1 MKRYSIIQ
9 DEKKCA
15 VCGTTQ
21 NLHKHEAFFGVRNR
35 QKSIEDGLMFY
46 LCGRH
51 HNQSNEGVHF
61 DKKLNIKL
69 KQIAEWTWIEHYGK
83 TEDDFRQRY
92 GRSYL

>member
-15 VCGTTQ
+15 VCGTTKNIQ
-21 NLHKHEAFFGVRNR
+21 IHEIFFGRNR
-35 QKSIEDGLMFY
+35 QKSIEDGCCAY
-46 LCGRH
+46 LCGMH

-61 DKKLNIKL
+61 NHDLDTKL

>member
-9 DEKKCA
+9 KEKKCYICNA
-15 VCGTTQ
+15 IQ
-21 NLHKHEAFFGVRNR
+21 NIHIHEVFYGKNRNN
-35 QKSIEDGLMFY
+35 SIKDGCCLY
-46 LCGRH
+46 LCGYH

-61 DKKLNIKL
+61 NHDLDTKL

-83 TEDDFRQRY
+83 TEDDFISRY